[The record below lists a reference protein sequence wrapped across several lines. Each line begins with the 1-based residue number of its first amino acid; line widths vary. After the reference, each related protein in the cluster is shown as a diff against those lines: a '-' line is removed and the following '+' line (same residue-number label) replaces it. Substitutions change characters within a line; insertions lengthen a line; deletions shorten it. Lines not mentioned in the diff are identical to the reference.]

1 MTVIGVDYGTKRTGL
16 AVFLR
21 GIVLPLDP
29 VIGQNKVLFKRLE
42 ELKERYGEFTLV
54 LGLPL
59 SALGKPTELS
69 LEVERLAEELKVKG
83 YTVQL
88 VNEARSTQEARR
100 LVGKKDR
107 KGRSD
112 SVAACEILKRH
123 LNIL

>member
-16 AVFLR
+16 AVFLH
-21 GIVLPLDP
+21 GVVLPLEP
-29 VIGQNKVLFKRLE
+29 VIGERKALLARFA
-42 ELKERYGEFTLV
+42 ELGERYGEFTIV

-69 LEVERLAEELKVKG
+69 IAVKVFAEELTGKG
-83 YTVQL
+83 YTVKL
-88 VNEARSTQEARR
+88 VDEARSSQEARR

-112 SVAACEILKRH
+112 SVAACERLKRH